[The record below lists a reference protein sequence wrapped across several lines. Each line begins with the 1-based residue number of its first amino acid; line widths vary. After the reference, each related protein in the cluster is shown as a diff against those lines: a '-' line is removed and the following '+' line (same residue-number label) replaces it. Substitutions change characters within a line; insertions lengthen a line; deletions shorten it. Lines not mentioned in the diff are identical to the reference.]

1 MQLGQIQ
8 VANHQGAYL
17 IKLIGDVRVSLCGS
31 FDQYIETILSSD
43 KFISVI
49 IDLTE
54 AEGIDSTSLGML
66 AKISIEARS
75 RFNLTP
81 VIVSNCESINRLI
94 KSMGFDHVFDIRDRA
109 PECVSELSELPYVNC
124 SEEGMREKVLNA
136 HKVLMGLCEENE
148 AKFKELVNAL
158 EQDNK

>member
-1 MQLGQIQ
+1 MQPGQIL
-8 VANHQGAYL
+8 VASHEGAYL

-31 FDQYIETILSSD
+31 FDQYIESILSAD
-43 KFISVI
+43 NFISVI

-54 AEGIDSTSLGML
+54 ADGIDSTSLGML

-94 KSMGFDHVFDIRDRA
+94 VSMGFDSVFDIRDKA
-109 PECVSELSELPYVNC
+109 PACINELSELPHISC

-148 AKFKELVNAL
+148 AKFKELVNVL
-158 EQDNK
+158 EQNSN